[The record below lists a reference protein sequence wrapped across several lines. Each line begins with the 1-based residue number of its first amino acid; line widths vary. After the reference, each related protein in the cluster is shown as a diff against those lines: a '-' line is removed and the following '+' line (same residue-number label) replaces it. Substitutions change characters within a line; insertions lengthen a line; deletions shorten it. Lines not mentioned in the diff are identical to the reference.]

1 MLTHRERTMSKLDK
15 DQVLADFTKAYKS
28 AHGKAPQLADSNGWF
43 SVDGGKN
50 MRLAQLAELTEELNG
65 GKSAAAKKTAKESA
79 DKKAPAKKAA
89 SAKSA
94 AKKTT
99 EKKPAA
105 KKPAKAAAAVKK
117 GKGGLTA
124 KELWKQQLEASG
136 HARLPRGMR

>member
-1 MLTHRERTMSKLDK
+1 MLTHREPTMSKLDK
-15 DQVLADFTKAYKS
+15 NQVLADFTKAYKS
-28 AHGKAPQLADSNGWF
+28 AHGKAPKLADSNGWF

-50 MRLAQLAELTEELNG
+50 IRLAQLAELTEELNG
-65 GKSAAAKKTAKESA
+65 GTNATAKKTAKASA
-79 DKKAPAKKAA
+79 DKKAPVKKAA

-94 AKKTT
+94 AKKPT

-105 KKPAKAAAAVKK
+105 KKPAKADTAVNK
-117 GKGGLTA
+117 GNGGLTA

>member
-1 MLTHRERTMSKLDK
+1 MSKLDK
-15 DQVLADFTKAYKS
+15 DQVLADFTKAYKN
-28 AHGKAPQLADSNGWF
+28 AHGKAPKLTDSNGWF

-50 MRLAQLAELTEELNG
+50 MRLAQLAELTDELNG
-65 GKSAAAKKTAKESA
+65 GKSA
-79 DKKAPAKKAA
+79 
-89 SAKSA
+89 
-94 AKKTT
+94 
-99 EKKPAA
+99 AA

>member
-1 MLTHRERTMSKLDK
+1 MSKLDK
-15 DQVLADFTKAYKS
+15 DQVLADFTKAYKN
-28 AHGKAPQLADSNGWF
+28 AHGKAPKLNDSNGWF

-50 MRLAQLAELTEELNG
+50 MRLAQLAELTDELNG
-65 GKSAAAKKTAKESA
+65 GKSATAKKTAKASA

-89 SAKSA
+89 SAKPA
-94 AKKTT
+94 A
-99 EKKPAA
+99 KKPAA

>member
-15 DQVLADFTKAYKS
+15 DEVLADFTKAYKN
-28 AHGKAPQLADSNGWF
+28 AHGKAPKLNDSNGWF

-50 MRLAQLAELTEELNG
+50 IRLAQLAELTDELNG
-65 GKSAAAKKTAKESA
+65 GNSTIAKKTAKASA

-94 AKKTT
+94 AKK
-99 EKKPAA
+99 AA
-105 KKPAKAAAAVKK
+105 AEKPAKSATAVNT